1 MFSYPE
7 FSGTKGEDIF
17 SFLEQMEV
25 ACISNHIVEPA
36 QVLRLMQICIK
47 GDART
52 WLKDF
57 EARQQATQ
65 PPQVV
70 TVEGLKEALK
80 QEFQKT

>member
-7 FSGTKGEDIF
+7 FNGTKGEDIF

-47 GDART
+47 GDA
-52 WLKDF
+52 
-57 EARQQATQ
+57 
-65 PPQVV
+65 
-70 TVEGLKEALK
+70 
-80 QEFQKT
+80 